1 MKDWHVPLYMQCSGA
16 SDMSGAPDFYKG
28 IDFVHDMVKIFKN
41 MYLNI
46 KYCVWRLFFALQLSE
61 IRRG

>member
-1 MKDWHVPLYMQCSGA
+1 M
-16 SDMSGAPDFYKG
+16 SDAPDLYKG
-28 IDFVHDMVKIFKN
+28 IDFVLNMVKIFKN